1 MRSSGTAILLAAVS
15 GIFNIATG
23 FCGTAAVKPNFV
35 IFYAD
40 DLGWGETG
48 VQGNTDIPTPPLTPL
63 QGTEF
68 GLNRV
73 MSPQHTAAHRE
84 LVC

>member
-23 FCGTAAVKPNFV
+23 FCGTAAGKPNFV

-48 VQGNTDIPTPPLTPL
+48 VQGNTDIPTPHIDSIARNGVRFK
-63 QGTEF
+63 QG
-68 GLNRV
+68 L
-73 MSPQHTAAHRE
+73 SLIHI
-84 LVC
+84 